1 MVNCTF
7 DPENTCPL
15 KHFISVP
22 NLTLLFMKIST
33 SSLSILFGCCL
44 GMLMLSSC
52 GDVQNEY
59 FINADGSGKL
69 ETSFDLGEMMSMM
82 KGFDD
87 MGVPDDTISD
97 DDMPEDTAV
106 VNETETPKDPMQLIM
121 ERVTDPNYPLEFD
134 TLMPFEQIMPDSVK
148 ATVKRMDL
156 VKKLALHMKSPANSA
171 DLTMGIVMNYDNVE
185 QLHDIINH
193 MDSLGGTENVVPGN
207 MGGSLGKGTFSA
219 YEANLKEGWIK
230 FDSTDYS
237 AFNQEMGMMGD
248 STAGSEDMGMMEM
261 MFGNSKIRT
270 IVHVPGEVISCTN
283 KDAVITKDE
292 RVIIEYDFMDVIKKG
307 KTEGFTI
314 RFKPKK

>member
-1 MVNCTF
+1 
-7 DPENTCPL
+7 
-15 KHFISVP
+15 
-22 NLTLLFMKIST
+22 
-33 SSLSILFGCCL
+33 
-44 GMLMLSSC
+44 MLMLSSC
-52 GDVQNEY
+52 GDIQNEY
-59 FINADGSGKL
+59 FINADGSGKM
-69 ETSFDLGEMMSMM
+69 EASFDLGEMMSMM

-87 MGVPDDTISD
+87 MGVPDDTLSD
-97 DDMPEDTAV
+97 DEIPEDTSM

-121 ERVTDPNYPLEFD
+121 DRVTDPNYPLEFD
-134 TLMPFEQIMPDSVK
+134 TLIAFDQIMPDSVK

-171 DLTMGIVMNYDNVE
+171 DLIMGIVMNYDNVE
-185 QLHDIINH
+185 QLRDIIKNL
-193 MDSLGGTENVVPGN
+193 DSLGGTESVMPGN
-207 MGGSLGKGTFSA
+207 MSGSMGKGTFNA

-237 AFNQEMGMMGD
+237 AYNQDMGMMSD

-261 MFGNSKIRT
+261 MFGSSKIRT

-314 RFKPKK
+314 KFKPKK